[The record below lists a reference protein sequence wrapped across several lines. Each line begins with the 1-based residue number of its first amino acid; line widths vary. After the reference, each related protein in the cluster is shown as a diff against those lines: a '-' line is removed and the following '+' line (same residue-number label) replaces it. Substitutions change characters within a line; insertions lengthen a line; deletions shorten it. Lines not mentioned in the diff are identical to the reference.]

1 MTRRD
6 WLHKWFVYGLGLLPL
21 WLLDACLLPRW
32 PVWGITPM
40 LLIPILVSVA
50 VMEGAYAGMG
60 FGLAVGLLW
69 EAGYAGGSGSMILF
83 MAVLGGI
90 CGVLSQ
96 YALSQ
101 SIAGCMLCT
110 TAALLVLDGARI
122 AQRLIANAAPLGPLL
137 GVAVPECLLT
147 LLWTPLIYLIFRQIF
162 RRVGGTKLA

>member
-6 WLHKWFVYGLGLLPL
+6 WFYKWSVYALGLLPL
-21 WLLDACLLPRW
+21 WLLDAYLLPRY
-32 PVWGITPM
+32 PVLGITPM

-50 VMEGAYAGMG
+50 VMEGAYAGAG
-60 FGLAVGLLW
+60 FGLAIGLLW
-69 EAGYAGGSGSMILF
+69 EMAYAGGFGGMVLF
-83 MAVLGGI
+83 MTLVGTI
-90 CGVLSQ
+90 CGALSQ

-110 TAALLVLDGARI
+110 TGVLLVLDGARV
-122 AQRLIANAAPLGPLL
+122 ARGLISNTAPLGALL
-137 GVAVPECLLT
+137 KVALPECLLT